1 MYARGATAAPRGYW
15 QIQIERMFFRNMVS
29 GVWGVWSVGL
39 SVRGL
44 SLCFWVVG
52 SVLWA
57 VCCWLW
63 VVVTVCQDGFMN
75 LTESDQNSYKIDPTS
90 MNFWSRGVLVVPNT
104 VQGRVGTASQYNLV
118 ASGATK
124 ALEMFF
130 FLQKS

>member
-1 MYARGATAAPRGYW
+1 M
-15 QIQIERMFFRNMVS
+15 NMVC
-29 GVWGVWSVGL
+29 GFGCVWYVGL
-39 SVRGL
+39 SVSVQGRSRGF
-44 SLCFWVVG
+44 SVVG
-52 SVLWA
+52 GVLC
-57 VCCWLW
+57 VMCCWLW